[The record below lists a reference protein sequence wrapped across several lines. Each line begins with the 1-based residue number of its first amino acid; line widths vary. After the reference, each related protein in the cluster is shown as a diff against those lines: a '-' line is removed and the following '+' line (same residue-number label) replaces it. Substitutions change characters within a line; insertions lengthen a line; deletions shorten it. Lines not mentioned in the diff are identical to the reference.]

1 MKGLSSRATP
11 HRGKFTY
18 PPLYDRS
25 PPHTAQTT
33 RICPSPTARIMTWPS
48 VSVKEAAA
56 LSLREASWIQQ
67 ILQGLQTKLFASS
80 VLPLP

>member
-1 MKGLSSRATP
+1 
-11 HRGKFTY
+11 
-18 PPLYDRS
+18 
-25 PPHTAQTT
+25 
-33 RICPSPTARIMTWPS
+33 MTWPS